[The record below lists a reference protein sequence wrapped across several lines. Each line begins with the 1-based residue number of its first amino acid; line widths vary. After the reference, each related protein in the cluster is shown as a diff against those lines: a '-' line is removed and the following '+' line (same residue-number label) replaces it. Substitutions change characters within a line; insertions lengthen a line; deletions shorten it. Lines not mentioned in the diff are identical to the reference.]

1 MAVFRFE
8 AYALQV
14 IMDMLPTVKDERVF
28 HDYVRKHIKITNP
41 DDFRRTKHQLYGDL
55 PVE

>member
-1 MAVFRFE
+1 VFRFE
-8 AYALQV
+8 AFALQV